1 MSASDLIAPLETKK
15 KKKEFLYFSVSQF
28 CDDETLNEVDPI
40 DSATRPIDVN
50 CLFLGYNVVLNIN
63 QVNSFSFFLKMTRNS
78 QRSKFLFISKLFS
91 YLFLWVNNIFLFFF
105 FFLFFVDSQSSLFFF
120 TQSLFFILKFKRRL
134 LVPLGQ
140 FLFSTVLF
148 LFCVCEKRERQ
159 DETVWSRVNRRT
171 KVPSRVGC
179 QFCSLPPIRHIRLAV
194 RSLALLPLPFPPPP
208 LLYSNKLM
216 LNCSVSS
223 SEISFSFFL
232 ATPHTTH
239 FFCCFL
245 PIVFTIL
252 NRKFKL

>member
-1 MSASDLIAPLETKK
+1 MKSIQL
-15 KKKEFLYFSVSQF
+15 
-28 CDDETLNEVDPI
+28 TLLPE
-40 DSATRPIDVN
+40 PIDVN

-63 QVNSFSFFLKMTRNS
+63 QVNSFSFFKKMTRNS

-91 YLFLWVNNIFLFFF
+91 YLFLWVNNNFWIFFF
-105 FFLFFVDSQSSLFFF
+105 FFLVLCRFTKFTFFFF

-179 QFCSLPPIRHIRLAV
+179 QFCSLPPIRHIPLAV
-194 RSLALLPLPFPPPP
+194 RSLA
-208 LLYSNKLM
+208 
-216 LNCSVSS
+216 SS
-223 SEISFSFFL
+223 HYHFLFSSTL
-232 ATPHTTH
+232 
-239 FFCCFL
+239 
-245 PIVFTIL
+245 I
-252 NRKFKL
+252 N